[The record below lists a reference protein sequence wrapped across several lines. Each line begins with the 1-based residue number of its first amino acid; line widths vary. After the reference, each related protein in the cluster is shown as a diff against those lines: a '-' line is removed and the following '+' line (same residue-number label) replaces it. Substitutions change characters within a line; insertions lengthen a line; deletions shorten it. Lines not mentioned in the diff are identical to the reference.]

1 MAQLLVEVPEAVI
14 LCEQYLEI
22 YPGRNIIQLF
32 VNDIYTNLLL
42 ALKEILRWYI
52 QYAWSNSSYS
62 LLGNNPYGEM
72 INQSLHN
79 IGRSKGLLIEE
90 SQLYLA
96 RSQRA
101 TLSTAPKIDVQSR
114 ETNSTTVGVGGR
126 LAEFQEEFEETTKTH
141 GKEMDALD
149 AIKETLKPY
158 GEGVGGLGVLKKTLD
173 GAVRDARWNDDE
185 FEQQHDEALRQ
196 VELRAARDKQR
207 TAELA
212 EPVARTAITP
222 ENLMKELNLKPAK
235 HTHTSEVPMVLKH
248 AQEGQSAFETTS
260 PMSYLISALYLTLEQ
275 APRTLVLPFF
285 CGRSKASY
293 GPKFML
299 RALLAQLLDLCNTHG
314 YTGKGGV
321 PILSFLGHEE
331 RAQLKEQDCVTY
343 TRVLAQ
349 LLQELRKEYS
359 AIFILIDG
367 LDLYDSGF
375 EEGMDDFVE
384 GMKQLVKFCNKPDDK
399 TPGGVL
405 RVLLTT
411 ATSSRCFDSPAKP
424 LVVIDVPNYI
434 EGMLDGFP
442 SGN

>member
-1 MAQLLVEVPEAVI
+1 
-14 LCEQYLEI
+14 
-22 YPGRNIIQLF
+22 
-32 VNDIYTNLLL
+32 
-42 ALKEILRWYI
+42 
-52 QYAWSNSSYS
+52 
-62 LLGNNPYGEM
+62 
-72 INQSLHN
+72 
-79 IGRSKGLLIEE
+79 
-90 SQLYLA
+90 
-96 RSQRA
+96 
-101 TLSTAPKIDVQSR
+101 
-114 ETNSTTVGVGGR
+114 
-126 LAEFQEEFEETTKTH
+126 
-141 GKEMDALD
+141 
-149 AIKETLKPY
+149 
-158 GEGVGGLGVLKKTLD
+158 
-173 GAVRDARWNDDE
+173 
-185 FEQQHDEALRQ
+185 
-196 VELRAARDKQR
+196 
-207 TAELA
+207 
-212 EPVARTAITP
+212 
-222 ENLMKELNLKPAK
+222 MKELNLEPDK

-248 AQEGQSAFETTS
+248 AQEVYSPTNFRRHAEWVSNTFEFHDWLGGRDQSRILCVQGQSAFETTS

-343 TRVLAQ
+343 TGVLAQ

-424 LVVIDVPNYI
+424 LVVIDVPKYI
-434 EGMLDGFP
+434 KGMFDGFE